1 MWITRH
7 YNSRGGDLMSN
18 PNVASRFDE
27 IYNSTNNTV
36 LAFITTKCGRT
47 ADINDIFQDTY
58 MELYKVLNKRGVD
71 YVTNEKALVLR
82 IAKRKIAK
90 HYSLLE
96 RLRMFISLYATNED
110 EEEIDLS
117 DFEIDA
123 FLVED
128 FAVNQIML
136 ETIKQYIKQKPKD
149 VRKVFYLF
157 YDVGLS
163 IPEIAR
169 ELALNE
175 SNVKNKLY
183 RTLKGLR
190 NLLK

>member
-1 MWITRH
+1 
-7 YNSRGGDLMSN
+7 MSN